1 MIKSMGSDPET
12 AAMAPQTILKM
23 QKEYLYSTTYE
34 LLGYLN
40 IKKGVEGNDCLCV
53 LLFLYLAH
61 WKTSLFGA
69 KYTGNFAAEF

>member
-1 MIKSMGSDPET
+1 MIKSMGTNPES

-40 IKKGVEGNDCLCV
+40 IKKGVEGNHCLCV
-53 LLFLYLAH
+53 LLFFVSEGKKE
-61 WKTSLFGA
+61 KTTFIGPIMH
-69 KYTGNFAAEF
+69 Y